1 VQLTHLQRFFL
12 LLLLVMLASCAGTPP
27 ERKAVTP
34 ATAKAARALEANG
47 EFTAAADA
55 YLATAAKQPPAARA
69 GLRLAASRALLR
81 AAELDRAER
90 IARETVIPADAADLA
105 LDRNLVLAEIALG
118 RSLPNLALQRLP
130 VTVPDNLPVELRWQH
145 LELRARALLQAGDTL
160 GSARE
165 RLLLGALTD
174 DPEIAVANQLALLA
188 TLRALGPALPDPE
201 TVTPELAGWIALAQL
216 ATGPPINAVALDGEL
231 ADWHARYP
239 DHQVLPEVLEQAAS
253 ERQAAPAPSNI
264 AVLLPSSG
272 PFANAAGAVRDGFLA
287 ALYADTLTSGSE
299 TEQSLSVRFYDSSQ
313 ADTLDTYAQAV
324 TDGAEVVVG
333 PLRKEAVAALA
344 TASNLPAPVLA
355 LNQVDSEATTIRG
368 LHQFALSPEG
378 EAAEV
383 ADRAWYDGHRQV
395 VVLVPATDF
404 GQRIA
409 SAFRARWERLGGV
422 ILEERGYDPSENDF
436 SQPITT
442 LLGLSASNSR
452 YKALRGLL
460 RRSLEFEPRRRRDAD
475 AVFLVALPREARQL
489 KPQLAF
495 HHAANLPVY
504 ATSHVFAPESGA
516 QANRDLDGL
525 RFCDMPWTLGAADPE
540 LAGDLPTASG
550 SLARLFALGAD
561 AYHLLPYLARLQS
574 DPEAR
579 LDAQG
584 GLLSIDANGRVQRQL
599 LCAEFADGLPRLLGY
614 TPLPQLATARPLTGP
629 ASH

>member
-1 VQLTHLQRFFL
+1 MQLTHPQRFFL
-12 LLLLVMLASCAGTPP
+12 LLLLATLAGCAGTPP
-27 ERKAVTP
+27 ERRAAPP
-34 ATAKAARALEANG
+34 ATVEAARALEANG
-47 EFTAAADA
+47 EFAAAADA
-55 YLATAAKQPPAARA
+55 YLATAAKKPPTARV

-90 IARETVIPADAADLA
+90 IARETVIPANAADLA
-105 LDRNLVLAEIALG
+105 LDRDLVLAEIALG

-130 VTVPDNLPVELRWQH
+130 ATVPDNLPVELRWQH

-165 RLLLGALTD
+165 RLLLGALID
-174 DPEIAVANQLALLA
+174 DPEFAVANQLALLA
-188 TLRALGPALPDPE
+188 ALRALGPALPDPE

-216 ATGPPINAVALDGEL
+216 ASGPPINAVALNGEL
-231 ADWHARYP
+231 ADWRARYP
-239 DHQVLPEVLEQAAS
+239 DHQVLPGLLERIAS
-253 ERQAAPAPSNI
+253 ERQAVPAPANI

-272 PFANAAGAVRDGFLA
+272 PYATAAGAVRDGLLA
-287 ALYADTLTSGSE
+287 ALYADTLAGGSDAE
-299 TEQSLSVRFYDSSQ
+299 RSPSVRFYDSSK

-344 TASNLPAPVLA
+344 TASSLPAPVLA
-355 LNQVDSEATTIRG
+355 LNQVGPETKTVRG
-368 LHQFALSPEG
+368 LLQFSLSPEG
-378 EAAEV
+378 EATEV
-383 ADRAWYDGHRQV
+383 ADRAWYDGQRQV
-395 VVLVPATDF
+395 VILVPANDL

-409 SAFRARWERLGGV
+409 TAFRARWERLGGV
-422 ILEERGYDPSENDF
+422 ILEERGYDPNENDF
-436 SQPITT
+436 SQPITS
-442 LLGLSASNSR
+442 LLGISASKSR

-475 AVFLVALPREARQL
+475 AVFLAALPRQARLL

-495 HHAANLPVY
+495 HHAVDLPVY

-550 SLARLFALGAD
+550 PLARLFALGAD
-561 AYHLLPYLARLQS
+561 AYHLLPYLTRLQG

-614 TPLPQLATARPLTGP
+614 TPLPQMAVVGPLGP